1 MTAST
6 EACRA
11 DREILTDFC
20 VFAGRESVGRSRGW
34 EIRRRKCWKR
44 AIENTGDA
52 RSENPIQTELVRLN
66 NLYIV
71 FIDVAFYRSR
81 AARRGFQ
88 NREFFPITMANAY
101 KGVRDRRVGNKN
113 TRLAASIPQF
123 LTIIWMFRIH
133 ETWTLISKTLIK
145 HNLASNDNDVSTM
158 NILTIKPSQCIH

>member
-1 MTAST
+1 MTAGT
-6 EACRA
+6 EVCRA

-20 VFAGRESVGRSRGW
+20 VFTGRQAAGRTRSG

-81 AARRGFQ
+81 ATRRGFQ
-88 NREFFPITMANAY
+88 NREFFPITMANACE
-101 KGVRDRRVGNKN
+101 GARDRCVGKKY
-113 TRLAASIPQF
+113 TSLAAAIPQF
-123 LTIIWMFRIH
+123 LTIIR
-133 ETWTLISKTLIK
+133 
-145 HNLASNDNDVSTM
+145 VSRVHT
-158 NILTIKPSQCIH
+158 KRRPKSQKYRRK